1 MLQLFISFFSSLPA
15 ADQIEWNF
23 PRAEA
28 NPAETQQHHRKL
40 SRRNFVIQVK
50 VTAILLLLLRGL
62 GVLLLDLFLLLI
74 LLGRLFIILFLVGI
88 FAIVHHSD
96 QRWQSKL
103 PCGSSTSSSRSGR
116 RRPSWQSGSWL
127 HQRPKH
133 FRSRS
138 DVDRRW
144 SRDCYLLPIHTRPS
158 GKDKEAYWFGAIG
171 SIFVID
177 RFVFRYDRVDLLPD
191 SQSKCHLTNCQ
202 YSGWNSTGRDPF
214 KQIGGDEIKKQ
225 AEWDQFAG
233 CIRAPPFGGWSKAPS
248 SAPSL
253 SPGSLTPQ
261 DDSRKPRGF
270 HLTQSTASAARTCP
284 SGFVSLKDLER
295 NCKKRFQPVAQKS
308 ALSWRLPFQR
318 RTISGHDAAAASLC
332 IRRASRACSRRC
344 VDELQISSFG
354 TAGVVES
361 ASLSLSLGAAIW
373 PTFGSIVT
381 LFGPGSTETLFGFT
395 AGFGLTSGF
404 FGSTIG
410 ASAGLALAGLPLQ
423 AAAASEQEA
432 FLLGQNWSMRPLKIA
447 FRSGSP
453 KPSFSKVSAAS
464 NWSDSEVPFTFEADG
479 PNLGWWW
486 THPFSKKKGSP

>member
-1 MLQLFISFFSSLPA
+1 MGPICWLYPRSTIWRMVKSSFERTISVSWLFDTTRRLSQAARFSPDSIHCFSS
-15 ADQIEWNF
+15 AD
-23 PRAEA
+23 
-28 NPAETQQHHRKL
+28 L
-40 SRRNFVIQVK
+40 S
-50 VTAILLLLLRGL
+50 
-62 GVLLLDLFLLLI
+62 
-74 LLGRLFIILFLVGI
+74 
-88 FAIVHHSD
+88 
-96 QRWQSKL
+96 
-103 PCGSSTSSSRSGR
+103 
-116 RRPSWQSGSWL
+116 
-127 HQRPKH
+127 
-133 FRSRS
+133 FR
-138 DVDRRW
+138 V
-144 SRDCYLLPIHTRPS
+144 C
-158 GKDKEAYWFGAIG
+158 F
-171 SIFVID
+171 
-177 RFVFRYDRVDLLPD
+177 
-191 SQSKCHLTNCQ
+191 
-202 YSGWNSTGRDPF
+202 
-214 KQIGGDEIKKQ
+214 
-225 AEWDQFAG
+225 
-233 CIRAPPFGGWSKAPS
+233 
-248 SAPSL
+248 
-253 SPGSLTPQ
+253 
-261 DDSRKPRGF
+261 
-270 HLTQSTASAARTCP
+270 
-284 SGFVSLKDLER
+284 LER
-295 NCKKRFQPVAQKS
+295 FGKKLQKSFQPVAQKS

-486 THPFSKKKGSP
+486 THPFSKKKGVLRFHLRTENWPMETNMTIWRVKENFTKTNCWLTLTSHPKRQQAASLQTPVGSIPADPGLKFRTTSVDQNFAKHFGFSGGNSSCWGKCTGKIWIPYYTNL